1 MEAKYRSLYVVVYND
16 GKICDQMVHVFLKTG
31 QDSDLIL
38 ENKLLMVENKWPV
51 NGTLIRVDIK
61 DGQVE
66 LLDTRKNY
74 ALEFSATVEGNRILT
89 YSLRLRHSNA
99 SRRGR
104 NIEVRAYTQAG
115 SERDVFSSVE
125 IYSGSKK
132 ASTEL
137 NGLCPKPRAP
147 RDGKGDGKKKS
158 EKRDAVTSSSKDVGI
173 DTVEGKDPKSK
184 EKKKKTAKPKK
195 EINSA
200 MAESKPEEESSKE
213 TREKWDE
220 NSNVGDLTES
230 EDDKVIRLDVGV
242 SKFMTK
248 VSSLPQIKQ
257 LARDRKVIFLKSQK
271 DYDDMLSKELL
282 QRFVILNSRPIA
294 LQSGHYEGQKYMHDG
309 KQELSKMIIDS
320 FDSDDALFL
329 AVLNGQ

>member
-1 MEAKYRSLYVVVYND
+1 MYVVAYND

-38 ENKLLMVENKWPV
+38 ENKLMMVENKWPV
-51 NGTLIRVDIK
+51 NGTLIRVDVK

-74 ALEFSATVEGNRILT
+74 ALEFSATVEGTRILT

-132 ASTEL
+132 ASAEL
-137 NGLCPKPRAP
+137 DGLSPKPRAP
-147 RDGKGDGKKKS
+147 RDGKGDGKKKF
-158 EKRDAVTSSSKDVGI
+158 EKREAVASGSKDSGV
-173 DTVEGKDPKSK
+173 DTVEGKDPKPK
-184 EKKKKTAKPKK
+184 EKKKKTAKSKK
-195 EINSA
+195 DIKSA
-200 MAESKPEEESSKE
+200 ITESKPEEEGGIK
-213 TREKWDE
+213 TPEKWDE
-220 NSNVGDLTES
+220 SSDVGDQS
-230 EDDKVIRLDVGV
+230 KEDDGVIKLDVGV

-248 VSSLPQIKQ
+248 VSNLPQIKQ

-271 DYDDMLSKELL
+271 DYDDMLNKDSL
-282 QRFVILNSRPIA
+282 QRFDILNLRPIA
-294 LQSGHYEGQKYMHDG
+294 LQSGHYEDLKYVHDG
-309 KQELSKMIIDS
+309 KQELTKIIIDS

-329 AVLNGQ
+329 AVLIGQ